1 MQNHIG
7 SFDGDPNPSSVSA
20 STSTS
25 TSASA
30 SVGVYESPNGRTI
43 RWEVYPF
50 KPSLAH
56 DMQNADLIISHAG
69 AGSIMEGLAQCRL
82 RNSNRNGHGH
92 GNENRHESI
101 SSAGTRTRTRTRSTC
116 EWKKLVVV
124 INDKL
129 MDNHQMELAGAL
141 ASRGY
146 LMMLTNPSQLLLGLG
161 NTGNNTDT
169 DTDTDTDADIGND
182 AASIMDEIEG
192 FQPQLFEGGNP
203 SSFGLLLDR
212 FMGFEKKS

>member
-1 MQNHIG
+1 MQHHID

-20 STSTS
+20 SAS
-25 TSASA
+25 SALASASSA

-50 KPSLAH
+50 KPSLEH

-82 RNSNRNGHGH
+82 RNSNRNGHGNGHENEH
-92 GNENRHESI
+92 GHESI
-101 SSAGTRTRTRTRSTC
+101 SSAGTRTRSTC

-146 LMMLTNPSQLLLGLG
+146 LMMLMNPSQLLGLG
-161 NTGNNTDT
+161 NTGNNTDA
-169 DTDTDTDADIGND
+169 DIDTDADIGND
-182 AASIMDEIEG
+182 TSSIMDEIEG

-203 SSFGLLLDR
+203 SSFGLLLDQ